1 MPHPGPVGVGI
12 DSYRPGRSGAQS
24 RVRRAERNEET
35 AYAASQRSG
44 CASAVFIGVRAV
56 HRPPDRRGR
65 LPAAGAKARTSSPSG
80 SVPFLRGRSR
90 ESCRESTVG
99 FNVPES
105 EAPKA
110 LPAHG
115 KAPPPY

>member
-44 CASAVFIGVRAV
+44 CASAAFIGVRAV

-65 LPAAGAKARTSSPSG
+65 LPAAWRKGEDVVPIWLGALPPGAKQGILQRIDRWIQRSG
-80 SVPFLRGRSR
+80 
-90 ESCRESTVG
+90 
-99 FNVPES
+99 
-105 EAPKA
+105 K
-110 LPAHG
+110 
-115 KAPPPY
+115 